1 MNILPGSCGVWTGRL
16 ERLLLHRS
24 DSHDVLRHIK
34 GKAGST
40 ALTGSMADRS
50 CGNRAGPCV
59 QDKDKPIIFSMARLD
74 HVKNLTGL
82 AEWFAKNK
90 RLRELCNLVIVGG
103 IVDPSQTTGR
113 LETPLLQLSLHAIHV
128 RAGGPAQHG
137 A

>member
-1 MNILPGSCGVWTGRL
+1 M
-16 ERLLLHRS
+16 
-24 DSHDVLRHIK
+24 
-34 GKAGST
+34 
-40 ALTGSMADRS
+40 
-50 CGNRAGPCV
+50 
-59 QDKDKPIIFSMARLD
+59 QDKGKPIIFSMARLD

-113 LETPLLQLSLHAIHV
+113 PNMPLLQPSLHTASV
-128 RAGGPAQHG
+128 RASVSELQG